1 MKPLYVL
8 VACAATACP
17 AEEFP
22 RADIVFLGEL
32 HDNPAHH
39 AWQAEAVDALNPK
52 AIVWEMLDSE
62 EVRAITPALIGDAAA
77 LEDALGWA
85 DTGWPDFAMYHPI
98 FTAEPEAAHF
108 GAELPREQ
116 AGGILR
122 DGRTSVAIDN
132 ADLAALLEADLTP
145 EEAQERQVLQQ
156 AAHCGAL
163 PPEKLPGMVDVQ
175 RVRDTLLAE
184 TAIRALQETGGP
196 VAVITGNGH
205 ARLDWGAGA
214 LAVAALEGTGAT
226 VFAVAQ
232 GEDDAPIPDGIFDL
246 VRSTPAVARGNPCE
260 VFRPIPP
267 VAPD

>member
-1 MKPLYVL
+1 MRAFAFL
-8 VACAATACP
+8 VAVTATACP

-22 RADIVFLGEL
+22 RADIVFLGEV

-52 AIVWEMLDSE
+52 AIVWEMLDSA
-62 EVRAITPALIGDAAA
+62 EVSAITPEILDDRAA
-77 LEDALGWA
+77 LDEALGWSG
-85 DTGWPDFAMYHPI
+85 TGWPDFAMYHPI
-98 FTAEPEAAHF
+98 FTAEPEAAHY
-108 GAELPREQ
+108 GAELPRERARAVMQ
-116 AGGILR
+116 E
-122 DGRTSVAIDN
+122 GRTSVELAN
-132 ADLAALLEADLTP
+132 EDLAALLATDLPP
-145 EEAQERQVLQQ
+145 EEEEERLVLQQ

-163 PPEKLPGMVDVQ
+163 PPEMLPQMVDVQ

-184 TAIRALQETGGP
+184 AAIRALEETGGP

-232 GEDDAPIPDGIFDL
+232 GEEGAPIPDGIFDL
-246 VRSTPAVARGNPCE
+246 VRSEPAVDRGDPCDA
-260 VFRPIPP
+260 FKT
-267 VAPD
+267 